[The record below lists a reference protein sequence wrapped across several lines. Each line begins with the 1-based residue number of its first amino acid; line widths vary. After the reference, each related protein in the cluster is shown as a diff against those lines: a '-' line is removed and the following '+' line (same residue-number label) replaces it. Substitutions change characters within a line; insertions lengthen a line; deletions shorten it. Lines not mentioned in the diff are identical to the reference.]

1 MSDAPGWVTLTEDEE
16 VVLDSRPSVVPYLT
30 GLAWPLVVVVAGVGL
45 WLVAAGALGLGV
57 TVPAA
62 LPLGL
67 VGLVVVALGLA
78 WAAARLSGWW
88 STRYLVTTDEVYL
101 KTGLFSRSV
110 TNARLDQIQNT
121 SFTQT
126 ALGRLFSYGDVHL
139 DTAGRGGTEIVFDGA
154 ANPGGVI
161 ETITRELDRR

>member
-1 MSDAPGWVTLTEDEE
+1 MSDAPGWVTLTEGEE

-30 GLAWPLVVVVAGVGL
+30 GLAGPLVVVLAGVGL
-45 WLVAAGALGLGV
+45 WLVGTGALGLGIGL
-57 TVPAA
+57 PAA

-78 WAAARLSGWW
+78 GSVARLSGWW

-101 KTGLFSRSV
+101 NTGLFSRSV

-121 SFTQT
+121 SFSQT

-154 ANPGGVI
+154 ADPGGVV
-161 ETITRELDRR
+161 EAITRELDRQ

>member
-1 MSDAPGWVTLTEDEE
+1 MSGTPEWVTLTEGEE
-16 VVLDSRPSVVPYLT
+16 VVLNRRPSVIPYLT
-30 GLAWPLVVVVAGVGL
+30 RLAWPLLVVLAGIGV
-45 WLVAAGALGLGV
+45 WLVGAGALGLGV

-78 WAAARLSGWW
+78 WGAARLSGWW

-139 DTAGRGGTEIVFDGA
+139 DTAGRGGTEMVFEGA
-154 ANPGGVI
+154 ANPGGVV